1 MILILMGVA
10 GSGKTTIGK
19 LLSEAI
25 GWQFFDGDDFHPRD
39 NIERIR
45 RGTALTDADREVWID
60 RLHELVRGVNERGES
75 AILAFSA
82 LRKIYRERVTDG
94 VDGVQFVFLNG
105 DAALLEQRIKDR
117 KGHYFGADLLESQFE
132 TLEEPE
138 GIPTVDVAGTPE
150 EVVSRIRKLLGV

>member
-10 GSGKTTIGK
+10 GSGKTTIGS
-19 LLSEAI
+19 LLSEAV
-25 GWQFFDGDDFHPRD
+25 GWKFFDGDDFHPNA
-39 NIERIR
+39 NIERMR
-45 RGTALTDADREVWID
+45 RGTALTDTDREAWLD
-60 RLHELVRGVNERGES
+60 RLHELVRGFYETGES

-82 LRKIYRERVTDG
+82 LRKVYRERVIDG

-105 DAALLEQRIKDR
+105 DPSLLKQRIKDR

-138 GIPTVDVAGTPE
+138 GIPTVDVVGKPE
-150 EVVSRIRKLLGV
+150 EVVSRVRKVLGV